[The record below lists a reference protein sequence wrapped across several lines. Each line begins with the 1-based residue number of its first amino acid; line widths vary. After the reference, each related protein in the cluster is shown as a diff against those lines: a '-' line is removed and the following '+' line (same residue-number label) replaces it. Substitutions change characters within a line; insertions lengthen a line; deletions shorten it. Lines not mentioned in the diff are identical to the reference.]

1 MKNLLYYYVLNE
13 LPANFSKEFLGYLVP
28 GHTAAMVQAEENN
41 LVFSFGIWSKLVEK
55 TAGPQDI
62 QDLIVK
68 FEEDLMSVV
77 RSGVTTDWCK
87 IYQDPA
93 IQTDLPDSKTLSD
106 MKQELGWM
114 QAACP
119 RDLENTVKQLQLQM
133 KSIS

>member
-1 MKNLLYYYVLNE
+1 M
-13 LPANFSKEFLGYLVP
+13 
-28 GHTAAMVQAEENN
+28 
-41 LVFSFGIWSKLVEK
+41 
-55 TAGPQDI
+55 
-62 QDLIVK
+62 K

-106 MKQELGWM
+106 LEQELGWM
-114 QAACP
+114 QAACS